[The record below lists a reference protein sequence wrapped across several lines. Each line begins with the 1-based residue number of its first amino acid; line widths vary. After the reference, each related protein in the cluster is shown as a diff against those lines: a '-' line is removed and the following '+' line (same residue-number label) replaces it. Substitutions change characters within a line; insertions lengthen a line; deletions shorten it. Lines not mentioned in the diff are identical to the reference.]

1 MRAGIKDFQIHG
13 MVRVVLKPLINDM
26 PLVGGMQVFFLN
38 NPNIDFNLV
47 GVADFLDFPGISDLL
62 RRIIVEQ
69 IAAIMV
75 LPNKLPFI
83 LNDKVAAHTLKMPQP
98 EGVLRIHVVE
108 AKDLMK
114 KDISVLGKGKSDPYC
129 IITVGAQQ
137 FK

>member
-1 MRAGIKDFQIHG
+1 

-26 PLVGGMQVFFLN
+26 PLVGGLQVFFLN

-83 LNDKVAAHTLKMPQP
+83 LNDKVPAYKLKMPQP

-129 IITVGAQQ
+129 IVTVGAQQ
-137 FK
+137 FKYVPF